1 MRALI
6 KLGCVCKVNKMF
18 ARLFGGRVGAVLNFF
33 RVEVLTTKK
42 LKIVYYFYFY
52 YFCYWPVFLQ
62 VKCIVNTC
70 LTYNNSRRF

>member
-42 LKIVYYFYFY
+42 LKIVYF
-52 YFCYWPVFLQ
+52 FLFLLFLLLACVSSSQ
-62 VKCIVNTC
+62 MRHKYMSN
-70 LTYNNSRRF
+70 LQQQ

>member
-42 LKIVYYFYFY
+42 LETVHYFHYYI
-52 YFCYWPVFLQ
+52 CNWPVFLQ
-62 VKCIVNTC
+62 VKYTSN
-70 LTYNNSRRF
+70 FH

>member
-18 ARLFGGRVGAVLNFF
+18 ARLFSGRVGAVLNFF

-42 LKIVYYFYFY
+42 LETFRYFY
-52 YFCYWPVFLQ
+52 YYFCNWPVFRQ
-62 VKCIVNTC
+62 VEYTLC
-70 LTYNNSRRF
+70 

>member
-52 YFCYWPVFLQ
+52 
-62 VKCIVNTC
+62 
-70 LTYNNSRRF
+70 

>member
-33 RVEVLTTKK
+33 RVKVLTTKK
-42 LKIVYYFYFY
+42 LKIVYYFCFY

-62 VKCIVNTC
+62 VKCIINTC

>member
-18 ARLFGGRVGAVLNFF
+18 ARLFSGRVGAVLNFF

-42 LKIVYYFYFY
+42 LETVHYFY
-52 YFCYWPVFLQ
+52 YYFCNWPVFLQ
-62 VKCIVNTC
+62 VKYISN
-70 LTYNNSRRF
+70 LQ